1 MTSGSI
7 ATMTD
12 RRRAKADKETAKS
25 EEQRATSEIEMLF
38 ASPFALS
45 NSSGIL
51 GRPQEGVFKVRF
63 TLASELR
70 CNG

>member
-12 RRRAKADKETAKS
+12 RRRAKAAKETAKS
-25 EEQRATSEIEMLF
+25 EEQRATSEIEMLC
-38 ASPFALS
+38 AWPFAFS
-45 NSSGIL
+45 KSSGIL

-63 TLASELR
+63 ALASELR